1 MFERQLDAFTQR
13 PLDLLQAAD
22 IFPTH
27 VGYLGHA
34 LPQRRRLDAFQ
45 GAGEVIAED
54 AEVLQHLSRD
64 FRLIESDVRKVAAQ
78 SLNGALQR
86 AARSA
91 PTKP

>member
-1 MFERQLDAFTQR
+1 VFERQLGAFTR
-13 PLDLLQAAD
+13 LPLDLLQTAD

-27 VGYLGHA
+27 VGYLDHD

-78 SLNGALQR
+78 SLNSTLQR